1 MVMVLVTVRCT
12 RLSVLPSVSWYVR
25 MLVELDGLLSILIH
39 YICILIAIAI
49 AIDIAFAIDI
59 DIDILHVSRGVITAF
74 IHRSRMLE
82 IPTRSLPN
90 ACSVATNTVC
100 VV

>member
-1 MVMVLVTVRCT
+1 MVWVMVMVLVTVRCT

-49 AIDIAFAIDI
+49 AIDIDI
-59 DIDILHVSRGVITAF
+59 FHVSRGVITAF